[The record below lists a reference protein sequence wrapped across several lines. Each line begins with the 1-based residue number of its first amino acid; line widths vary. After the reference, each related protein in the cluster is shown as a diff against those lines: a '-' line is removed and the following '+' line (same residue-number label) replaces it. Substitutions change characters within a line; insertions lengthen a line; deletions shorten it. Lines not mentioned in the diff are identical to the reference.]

1 MDDLA
6 HGVHSAIGAAGAD
19 GEDGMAGD
27 EGYRRLHG
35 VLDRNRVILR
45 LPAGVLG
52 AVILDDGGDAA
63 DLGFVLQNP
72 PR

>member
-1 MDDLA
+1 
-6 HGVHSAIGAAGAD
+6 VHSGIGAPGAD

-27 EGYRRLHG
+27 EGYRRLYG
-35 VLDRNRVILR
+35 VLNRDRVFLG

-63 DLGFVLQNP
+63 DLKFVLQSP

>member
-1 MDDLA
+1 MTWPVACTPLSVRPA
-6 HGVHSAIGAAGAD
+6 QMATH
-19 GEDGMAGD
+19 GMAGD
-27 EGYRRLHG
+27 EGYRRLDG
-35 VLDRNRVILR
+35 VLNRGRVLLR

-63 DLGFVLQNP
+63 DLRFVLQNP